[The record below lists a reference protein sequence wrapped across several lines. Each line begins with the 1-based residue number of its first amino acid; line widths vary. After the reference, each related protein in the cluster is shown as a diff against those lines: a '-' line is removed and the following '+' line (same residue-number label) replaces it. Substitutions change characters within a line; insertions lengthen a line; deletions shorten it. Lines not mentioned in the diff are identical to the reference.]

1 MHLPLL
7 VKTNER
13 KENQAMKN
21 NCDSSAALATR
32 AENGSGFGFLINELD
47 RLFDFPAPT
56 VSSHAWNPISAHE
69 TETGYRYD
77 LELPGLKKDELKVS
91 LTDGVLAVKG
101 QKRLFRDGAET
112 AVEVERSLLV
122 PEDVDPE
129 KVQARYVD
137 GVLTL
142 EISKREEAK
151 PKTIQVKV
159 A

>member
-1 MHLPLL
+1 
-7 VKTNER
+7 
-13 KENQAMKN
+13 MKN
-21 NCDSSAALATR
+21 NCDSSAALATQ
-32 AENGSGFGFLINELD
+32 AENQSGFGFLINELD

-56 VSSHAWNPISAHE
+56 VSSRGWNPISAHE

-77 LELPGLKKDELKVS
+77 LELPGLKKDELKVT

-129 KVQARYVD
+129 KVQARYVE
-137 GVLTL
+137 GILTL

>member
-1 MHLPLL
+1 
-7 VKTNER
+7 
-13 KENQAMKN
+13 MKN

-56 VSSHAWNPISAHE
+56 VSSRDWNPISAHE

-77 LELPGLKKDELKVS
+77 LELPGLKKDELKVT

-142 EISKREEAK
+142 EISRREEAK

>member
-1 MHLPLL
+1 
-7 VKTNER
+7 
-13 KENQAMKN
+13 MKN
-21 NCDSSAALATR
+21 NCDSSSALVTR

-56 VSSHAWNPISAHE
+56 VSSHAWNPVSAHE

-77 LELPGLKKDELKVS
+77 LELPGLKKDGLKVT

-101 QKRLFRDGAET
+101 LKRLFREGQET
-112 AVEVERSLLV
+112 WVELERSLLV
-122 PEDVDPE
+122 PEDVDPN
-129 KVQARYVD
+129 KIQAKYVD

-151 PKTIQVKV
+151 PKTIDIKV
-159 A
+159 S

>member
-1 MHLPLL
+1 
-7 VKTNER
+7 
-13 KENQAMKN
+13 MKN
-21 NCDSSAALATR
+21 DCDSSAALASR
-32 AENGSGFGFLINELD
+32 AENGSGLGFLLSELD

-56 VSSHAWNPISAHE
+56 PSSHAWKPISAHE

-77 LELPGLKKDELKVS
+77 LELPGLKKDELRVT

-112 AVEVERSLLV
+112 SVEVERSLLV

-137 GVLTL
+137 GILTL
-142 EISKREEAK
+142 EISRREEAK
-151 PKTIQVKV
+151 PKSIQVKV

>member
-1 MHLPLL
+1 
-7 VKTNER
+7 
-13 KENQAMKN
+13 MKN
-21 NCDSSAALATR
+21 NFDSSAALATR

-47 RLFDFPAPT
+47 RLFDFPVPT
-56 VSSHAWNPISAHE
+56 VSSRDWNPISAHE

-77 LELPGLKKDELKVS
+77 LELPGLKKDELKVT

-129 KVQARYVD
+129 KVHARYVE
-137 GVLTL
+137 GILTL

>member
-1 MHLPLL
+1 
-7 VKTNER
+7 
-13 KENQAMKN
+13 MKN

-32 AENGSGFGFLINELD
+32 AENGSGLGFLINELD
-47 RLFDFPAPT
+47 SLFDFPAPT

-77 LELPGLKKDELKVS
+77 LELPGLKKDELKVT

-129 KVQARYVD
+129 KVHARYVE
-137 GVLTL
+137 GILTL
-142 EISKREEAK
+142 EFSKREEAK